1 MSPAHP
7 LARPRLD
14 SRLLPGSLPRS
25 RLLLV
30 ALLLSVLGACG
41 PLEDGHPPVRDYV
54 PPVLLSA
61 PDAGA
66 DVPDPEGARDFRE
79 AAHRLRAQLQRF
91 VDTVSS
97 GPGSYPAARCCA
109 GELSHLLRQ
118 AQRWEGGSRME
129 EGVVPVLIRLAME
142 PGMDVAPLLADSVVA
157 RARGQSMPVPRR

>member
-1 MSPAHP
+1 MSPAYP
-7 LARPRLD
+7 SARPHLG

-25 RLLLV
+25 RLLLGV
-30 ALLLSVLGACG
+30 LLLSVLWACE
-41 PLEDGHPPVRDYV
+41 PLEDVHPPVLDYV
-54 PPVLLSA
+54 PPVLLSTPEPG
-61 PDAGA
+61 PDL
-66 DVPDPEGARDFRE
+66 PDPEGARAFRE

-118 AQRWEGGSRME
+118 AQSWEGSRVE

-157 RARGQSMPVPRR
+157 RAGGHWMPVPGH